1 MPPVLNHILQITR
14 IAVLGSQFWL
24 GAFLFITILGFKFS
38 GVWVSLEMITWNKDF
53 YDALEQRDAALALY
67 QLGLFAVFTAIA
79 VLLYLAGDW
88 LQKRLLILWRE
99 KLTIHVENAWLNN
112 KAYWYLR
119 PGFSPDPVDNPDQ
132 RIANDCKLFVH
143 HLITQTLDLITSI
156 VELFS
161 YVAVLWALSSMAL
174 NFTLFGV
181 EVVIP
186 RYMVWM
192 AFIYVGISSFFTHIL
207 GRPIKNI
214 LFQQERYEANFRHAL
229 VQIRDGAAE
238 IAQDSGEKA
247 EQRRLDGQFGDVK
260 KNWLKLANAEFVL
273 GLFTRPYFTTVL
285 RIPTFLALPAYFAG
299 NVTLGG
305 MMQLASAFS
314 SVTTTLSWFI
324 FSYRHLAEF
333 AAVAERLQGLLEAS
347 QQLKGYEGVSREIK
361 RQKATDHQITVNNLV
376 LTTPTGV
383 QCTRISDLSI
393 AQGERVWV
401 AGSSGAGKSTFMA
414 SLSGLWPFG
423 KGCISMPDVT
433 MVALP
438 QVTRMFPEGLLH
450 TLVYPDSPDDTSR
463 EKIEALLCRVGLK
476 HCIPALDDHGSGS
489 FSGLSG
495 GEKQRIA
502 LVRAILKK
510 PKILLLDESTSA
522 LDPST
527 EAAMF
532 ELIQEE
538 LPDTTIICVA
548 HRPPN
553 QLAPYT
559 TVSL

>member
-14 IAVLGSQFWL
+14 IAVLGPQFWL

-38 GVWVSLEMITWNKDF
+38 GVWVSLEMIAWNKDF
-53 YDALEQRDAALALY
+53 YDALEQRDAASALY

-161 YVAVLWALSSMAL
+161 YVAVLWTLSSMAL

-361 RQKATDHQITVNNLV
+361 RQKATNQQITVNNLV

-383 QCTRISDLSI
+383 ECTRISDLSI

-463 EKIEALLCRVGLK
+463 EKIGALLCRVGLK

-532 ELIQEE
+532 ELIQEA